1 MAEELFKFV
10 KGKLGIV
17 RIVLNRPDLHNA
29 FNDEM
34 IEGLIKAFED
44 IENDKSIRI
53 VTITGEGKSFC
64 AGADLNWMKKMVDYS
79 DEENFQDSVK
89 LSELFKSI
97 NNCSVPVLAKV
108 NGATLG
114 GGTGVVAA
122 CDFVLSAKSAKFGFT
137 EARLGLVPAV
147 ISPFVMAK
155 IGESN
160 ARAWFL
166 SGERFSSEKA
176 QDMGLVHEIT
186 PLDNLD
192 SEFEKWIEKFLKA
205 GPEAGREAKT
215 LIKNVLEL
223 DSDKV
228 TEYTCKT
235 ISRIRTGNEGQEGMK
250 ALLEKRKPS
259 WLAGT
264 ESE

>member
-1 MAEELFKFV
+1 MSNELFKYI
-10 KGKLGIV
+10 KGKRGIV
-17 RIVLNRPDLHNA
+17 RIVLNRPDIHNA

-34 IEGLIKAFED
+34 IQGLIDAFED
-44 IENDKSIRI
+44 IEKDESLRL

-64 AGADLNWMKKMVDYS
+64 AGADLNWMKKMVGYS
-79 DEENFQDSVK
+79 DEENYQDSVK
-89 LSELFKSI
+89 LAGLFQAI
-97 NNCSVPVLAKV
+97 NNCSLPVLAKV

-114 GGTGVVAA
+114 GGTGVIAA

-155 IGESN
+155 IGESE

-166 SGERFSSEKA
+166 SGERFEAERAK
-176 QDMGLVHEIT
+176 DMGLVHEIT

-192 SEFEKWIEKFLKA
+192 TEFEKWVEKFLKA
-205 GPEAGREAKT
+205 GPAAAREAKA
-215 LIKNVLEL
+215 LIKNVLVL
-223 DSDKV
+223 DKDKV
-228 TEYTCKT
+228 TDFTCKT
-235 ISRIRTGNEGQEGMK
+235 ISRIRIGTEGQEGMK

-259 WLAGT
+259 WL
-264 ESE
+264 END

>member
-1 MAEELFKFV
+1 MAEVLFKYI
-10 KGKLGIV
+10 KGKQGIV
-17 RIVLNRPDLHNA
+17 RIVLNRPELHNA
-29 FNDEM
+29 FNDDM
-34 IEGLIKAFED
+34 IEGLIKTFED
-44 IENDKSIRI
+44 IEKDKSLRL

-79 DEENFQDSVK
+79 DEENYQDSVK
-89 LSELFKSI
+89 LADLFKSI
-97 NNCSVPVLAKV
+97 NNCTLPVLAKV

-114 GGTGVVAA
+114 GGTGVIAA

-166 SGERFSSEKA
+166 SGERFSAEKA
-176 QDMGLVHEIT
+176 QSMNLVHEIT

-192 SEFEKWIEKFLKA
+192 SEFEKWVERFLKA
-205 GPEAGREAKT
+205 GPNASKEAKS
-215 LIKNVLEL
+215 LIKNVLEI
-223 DSDKV
+223 DDNKV
-228 TEYTCKT
+228 TEFTCKT
-235 ISRIRTGNEGQEGMK
+235 ISRIRTGEEGQEGMK
-250 ALLEKRKPS
+250 ALLEKRKPN
-259 WLAGT
+259 WI